1 MPEYKLIGFK
11 AQAHL
16 AQTAAE
22 FGLVQL
28 HVMRREVLSS
38 CACPRIAT
46 AALQ

>member
-22 FGLVQL
+22 FGLEQL
-28 HVMRREVLSS
+28 HVDAEKILSS
-38 CACPRIAT
+38 GVCPRTAT
-46 AALQ
+46 AALR